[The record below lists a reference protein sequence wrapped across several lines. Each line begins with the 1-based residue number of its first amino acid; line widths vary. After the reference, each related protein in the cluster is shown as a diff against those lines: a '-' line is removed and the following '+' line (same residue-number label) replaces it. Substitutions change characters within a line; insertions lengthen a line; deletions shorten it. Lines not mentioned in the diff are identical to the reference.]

1 MKKKIILLMGMAI
14 CAFGIVAF
22 INSPKSEKSKEM
34 LMLNIEALADGELPS
49 TPMHCVEY
57 GNQDCPIGYIKVK
70 YIYVGWSLTK

>member
-34 LMLNIEALADGELPS
+34 LMLNVSIQQ
-49 TPMHCVEY
+49 TPY
-57 GNQDCPIGYIKVK
+57 FP
-70 YIYVGWSLTK
+70 L